1 MITVI
6 GGGPA
11 GRFAASYLAG
21 AGEKVRI
28 IEKSG
33 NLGGQC
39 LKYGCMVTCG
49 LNDAARNLN
58 QLAKLQKL
66 RIVES
71 AAETDMRVSLPN
83 LWKELAAIQ
92 GTIFKVLDNEADL
105 AGIEVIT
112 GEVTLS
118 GRDIYLNGSLLPQGE
133 GDKILIATGSS
144 PIIPQVKGIDLKGVY
159 NPHTL
164 QGMTEVPKNLLI
176 IGGGVVAA
184 EYAYIFS
191 QFGSKVTMACR
202 SAFLRDKPERLIKCA
217 RKEIPGV
224 SIREYTLVEE
234 IRSADGSEGT
244 NSKGFVASAVLKSGK
259 YREEI
264 PCDAVIIASGLR
276 PRTENIKGIALDDSG
291 AIVVDDR
298 YRTNVDGVYAAGDV
312 TGKVFLTPYARM
324 QGIAAAK
331 SIIGEK
337 VPKIPEYI
345 PQSVKLFYE
354 HTFCNMDSESDSKNS
369 VREFSLPA
377 PAGPGSIWS
386 VSERYTGISSIRV
399 DADSG
404 TVKGIH
410 LSSPSSGTVGA
421 YMAYLMNKSLNVKDF
436 ETFLEVHPSTD
447 GLYMLVKY
455 GDTLLTKETK

>member
-58 QLAKLQKL
+58 QLTKL
-66 RIVES
+66 RKL
-71 AAETDMRVSLPN
+71 RVLDAGADAHVSMPN
-83 LWKELAAIQ
+83 LWKELGAIQ
-92 GTIFKVLDNEADL
+92 NTIFKVLDNEANL

-112 GEVTLS
+112 GEVSLA
-118 GRDIYLNGSLLPQGE
+118 GRDVYINGALLPQSDA
-133 GDKILIATGSS
+133 DKILIATGSY
-144 PIIPQVKGIDLKGVY
+144 PIIPKIKGIDLKGVY

-164 QGMTEVPKNLLI
+164 QSLKEVPKNLLI
-176 IGGGVVAA
+176 IGGGVIAA

-191 QFGSKVTMACR
+191 QFGSNVTVVCR
-202 SAFLRDKPERLIKCA
+202 SAFLRDKPERLIYCA
-217 RKEIPGV
+217 RKEMPDV
-224 SIREYTLVEE
+224 SVREYTLVEE
-234 IRSADGSEGT
+234 LKSAEGSD
-244 NSKGFVASAVLKSGK
+244 SSGFAVSAVLKSGK
-259 YREEI
+259 NREEI
-264 PCDAVIIASGLR
+264 PCDAVIVASGLR
-276 PRTENIKGIALDDSG
+276 PRSDNLKGIALDDNG
-291 AIVVDDR
+291 AVIVDDR
-298 YRTNVDGVYAAGDV
+298 FRTNVDGVYAAGDI

-331 SIIGEK
+331 SILGEP

-354 HTFCNMDSESDSKNS
+354 HTFCNMSSGSSEGEKAGETM
-369 VREFSLPA
+369 REFSLPA

-386 VSERYTGISSIRV
+386 VSERYTGSSSIRV
-399 DADSG
+399 DAKSG

-421 YMAYLMNKSLNVKDF
+421 YMAYLMEKSLNVKDF
-436 ETFLEVHPSTD
+436 GSFLEVHPSTD

>member
-66 RIVES
+66 QVLDT
-71 AAETDMRVSLPN
+71 AGDLRVSLPN
-83 LWKELAAIQ
+83 LWKELGAIQ
-92 GTIFKVLDNEADL
+92 DNIFKVLDNEADL

-217 RKEIPGV
+217 RKEISGV
-224 SIREYTLVEE
+224 SIREYTLAEE
-234 IRSADGSEGT
+234 LRSANDPDSGSV
-244 NSKGFVASAVLKSGK
+244 SSAVLKSGK
-259 YREEI
+259 NREEI

-276 PRTENIKGIALDDSG
+276 PRTDNIKGIALDDSG

-354 HTFCNMDSESDSKNS
+354 HTFCNMDSESDNKNS

>member
-66 RIVES
+66 QVLDT
-71 AAETDMRVSLPN
+71 AGDLRVSLPN
-83 LWKELAAIQ
+83 LWKELGAIQ
-92 GTIFKVLDNEADL
+92 DNIFKVLDNEADL

-217 RKEIPGV
+217 RKEISGV
-224 SIREYTLVEE
+224 SIREYTLAEE
-234 IRSADGSEGT
+234 LRSANDPDSGSV
-244 NSKGFVASAVLKSGK
+244 SSAVLKSGK
-259 YREEI
+259 NREEI

-276 PRTENIKGIALDDSG
+276 PRTDNIKGIALDDSG

-354 HTFCNMDSESDSKNS
+354 HTFCNMDAESDSKNY

-404 TVKGIH
+404 
-410 LSSPSSGTVGA
+410 
-421 YMAYLMNKSLNVKDF
+421 
-436 ETFLEVHPSTD
+436 
-447 GLYMLVKY
+447 
-455 GDTLLTKETK
+455 

>member
-58 QLAKLQKL
+58 QLARLQKL
-66 RIVES
+66 QVLNS
-71 AAETDMRVSLPN
+71 AELRVSLPN
-83 LWKELAAIQ
+83 LWKELGAIQ
-92 GTIFKVLDNEADL
+92 NTIFKVLDNEADL

-112 GEVTLS
+112 GEVRLS
-118 GRDIYLNGSLLPQGE
+118 GRDIYLNGNLLPQGD
-133 GDKILIATGSS
+133 GDKILIATGSY
-144 PIIPQVKGIDLKGVY
+144 PIIPQIKGIDLKGVF

-164 QGMTEVPKNLLI
+164 QSMKAVPKNLLI
-176 IGGGVVAA
+176 IGGGVIAA

-217 RKEIPGV
+217 RKEISDV

-234 IRSADGSEGT
+234 LKSEEGSD
-244 NSKGFVASAVLKSGK
+244 SKGFVAYAVLKSGK
-259 YREEI
+259 NREEI

-276 PRTENIKGIALDDSG
+276 PRTDNIKGIALDDAG
-291 AIVVDDR
+291 AVIVDDS
-298 YRTNVDGVYAAGDV
+298 YMTNVDGVYAAGDV

-337 VPKIPEYI
+337 VTKIPEYI

-354 HTFCNMDSESDSKNS
+354 HTFCNMDSKSDTENS
-369 VREFSLPA
+369 VRELSLPA

-399 DADSG
+399 DAESG

-421 YMAYLMNKSLNVKDF
+421 YLAYLMEKTLNVKDF

>member
-66 RIVES
+66 QVLDT
-71 AAETDMRVSLPN
+71 AGDLRVSLPN
-83 LWKELAAIQ
+83 LWKELGAIQ
-92 GTIFKVLDNEADL
+92 DNIFKVLDNEADL

-118 GRDIYLNGSLLPQGE
+118 GRDIYLNGSLLPHGE

-217 RKEIPGV
+217 RKEISGV
-224 SIREYTLVEE
+224 SIREYTLAEE
-234 IRSADGSEGT
+234 LRSADGSDSG
-244 NSKGFVASAVLKSGK
+244 SVSSAVLKSGK
-259 YREEI
+259 KREEI

-276 PRTENIKGIALDDSG
+276 PRTDNIKGIALDDSG

-399 DADSG
+399 NADSG

>member
-66 RIVES
+66 QVLDT
-71 AAETDMRVSLPN
+71 AGDLRVSLPN
-83 LWKELAAIQ
+83 LWKELGAIQ
-92 GTIFKVLDNEADL
+92 DNIFKVLDNEADL

-217 RKEIPGV
+217 RKEISGV
-224 SIREYTLVEE
+224 SIREYTLAEE
-234 IRSADGSEGT
+234 LRSANDPDSGSV
-244 NSKGFVASAVLKSGK
+244 SSAVLKSGK
-259 YREEI
+259 NREEI

-276 PRTENIKGIALDDSG
+276 PRTDNIKGIALDDSG

-369 VREFSLPA
+369 LREFSLPA